1 MLCVTPA
8 SQGKQYK
15 GISIEVWKS
24 DDTNNFIYQSFL
36 PEKRIIQITL
46 HPRGSQTFYLKV
58 NNTDSNNKSAEVI
71 ITQYWK
77 EFE

>member
-1 MLCVTPA
+1 M
-8 SQGKQYK
+8 
-15 GISIEVWKS
+15 
-24 DDTNNFIYQSFL
+24 
-36 PEKRIIQITL
+36 PEKRVIQITF

-77 EFE
+77 AFE